1 MLAPLLLA
9 ALASLALR
17 AFTHPRLTSS
27 HLGQYQSPDGT
38 PFRGGSQ
45 QNLRPPPT
53 EVTPQHA
60 SAGSYPTQRWHG
72 TYVWQ

>member
-45 QNLRPPPT
+45 QNLRPAPRRSRLS
-53 EVTPQHA
+53 TPQQA
-60 SAGSYPTQRWHG
+60 SYPAQRWHG